1 MKAICIRSWK
11 SNDGRRKLEMFTVY
25 EFRDEQ
31 DHDTDWVIINKQN
44 PKTPSFVLSY
54 PRRNYNR
61 DAPLFDDYFIKI

>member
-1 MKAICIRSWK
+1 
-11 SNDGRRKLEMFTVY
+11 MFTVY

-54 PRRNYNR
+54 PRKNYNR